1 MSKDADKKETPNW
14 IFVTSVIFI
23 GWNMMGA
30 IFYLNEMFMGPE
42 MFDALDSA
50 QQNFF
55 SSRPAWVTASYA
67 TAVWL
72 GILGAFLLLL
82 RKKLA
87 LPIFIISLVGAL
99 LQITYN
105 LFIGGGLD
113 AFGPS
118 AIIVP
123 SLVTIIGLAQVWVTK
138 KATDQQWLS

>member
-1 MSKDADKKETPNW
+1 MSSQANNRETPNW
-14 IFVTSVIFI
+14 IFVASVIFI
-23 GWNMMGA
+23 GWNMTGA

-42 MFDALDSA
+42 MFDTMSSA

-67 TAVWL
+67 TAVWVGL
-72 GILGAFLLLL
+72 VGSFLLLL
-82 RKKLA
+82 RKRLA
-87 LPIFIISLVGAL
+87 LPVFIVSLIGAL

-118 AIIVP
+118 ALIVP
-123 SLVTIIGLAQVWVTK
+123 TLVTIIGFVEVWASK
-138 KATDQQWLS
+138 KATDEGWLS

>member
-1 MSKDADKKETPNW
+1 MSKDNLTRETPNW
-14 IFVTSVIFI
+14 IFVSSTIFI

-42 MFDALDSA
+42 MFDSLSSA
-50 QQNFF
+50 QQDFF
-55 SSRPAWVTASYA
+55 STRPAWVTASYA
-67 TAVWL
+67 TAVWV
-72 GILGAFLLLL
+72 GIVGAFLLLL

-87 LPIFIISLVGAL
+87 LPVFIISLIGAF

-113 AFGPS
+113 AFGTS

-123 SLVTIIGLAQVWVTK
+123 SLVTIIGITQVWIAK
-138 KATDQQWLS
+138 KATDEQRLS

>member
-1 MSKDADKKETPNW
+1 MSSQAINRETPNW
-14 IFVTSVIFI
+14 IFVASVIFI
-23 GWNMMGA
+23 GWNMTGA

-42 MFDALDSA
+42 MFDTMSSA

-67 TAVWL
+67 TAVWVGL
-72 GILGAFLLLL
+72 VGAFLLLL
-82 RKKLA
+82 RKRLA
-87 LPIFIISLVGAL
+87 LPVFIVSLIGAL

-118 AIIVP
+118 ALIVP
-123 SLVTIIGLAQVWVTK
+123 TLVTIIGFVEVWASK
-138 KATDQQWLS
+138 KATDEGWLS

>member
-1 MSKDADKKETPNW
+1 MSSQAINRETPNW
-14 IFVTSVIFI
+14 IFVASVIFI
-23 GWNMMGA
+23 GWNMTGA

-42 MFDALDSA
+42 MFDTMSSA

-67 TAVWL
+67 TAVWVGL
-72 GILGAFLLLL
+72 VGAFLLLL
-82 RKKLA
+82 RKRLA
-87 LPIFIISLVGAL
+87 LPVFIVSLIGAL

-118 AIIVP
+118 ALIVP
-123 SLVTIIGLAQVWVTK
+123 SLVTIIGFVEVWASK
-138 KATDQQWLS
+138 KATDEGWLS